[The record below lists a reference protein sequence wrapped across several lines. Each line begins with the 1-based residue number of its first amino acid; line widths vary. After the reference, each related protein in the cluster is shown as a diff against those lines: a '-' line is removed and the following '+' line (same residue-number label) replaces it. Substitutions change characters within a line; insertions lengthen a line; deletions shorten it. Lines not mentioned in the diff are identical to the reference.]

1 MKRGPA
7 GLLLYPFP
15 SRAEN
20 KDKFLLPRALAHG
33 AGAVPP
39 RRTQKRPGTTRSGP
53 GMLRVVSGQVRL
65 AGHGLALHGTAFML
79 AGQGAQEAHDEGAVL
94 LGHVQAGAVDAH
106 DAHGFVQSG
115 HGAVVQVGMG

>member
-7 GLLLYPFP
+7 GLLLYPFSSP
-15 SRAEN
+15 AEN
-20 KDKFLLPRALAHG
+20 KDKFLLPRAPAHG

-39 RRTQKRPGTTRSGP
+39 AGRKKGPAPQGAGP

-79 AGQGAQEAHDEGAVL
+79 AGQGAEEAYDEGTVL

-115 HGAVVQVGMG
+115 HGAVVQ